1 MRMKA
6 VTLVA
11 LIQIAI
17 AGGHSAHAATP
28 TPSAKESPS
37 AKGEPAVSATPAR
50 AMRTP
55 RPTPTCK
62 PGTHAVGP
70 EDPNCSAFGECCK
83 PDGAQKAN

>member
-1 MRMKA
+1 
-6 VTLVA
+6 
-11 LIQIAI
+11 
-17 AGGHSAHAATP
+17 
-28 TPSAKESPS
+28 
-37 AKGEPAVSATPAR
+37 VSASPER